1 MKEKTMRALLCLA
14 LMSAF
19 ASTALAATP
28 ISRGD
33 AIDLKND
40 VAGQYRLENGRD
52 VRLVLTD
59 DKLYLDLNRYYRKE
73 LLPIGD
79 KMLASRDGRLTV
91 QYMPDGP
98 VERILIQ
105 HPALPASVRLGE
117 RSWRGR

>member
-1 MKEKTMRALLCLA
+1 MRALLCLA

-40 VAGQYRLENGRD
+40 IAGQYRLENGRD
-52 VRLVLTD
+52 VRLTLMD
-59 DKLYLDLNRYYRKE
+59 EKLYLDLNRFYRRE
-73 LLPIGD
+73 LLPIAD

-105 HPALPASVRLGE
+105 HPELPASVRLGE
-117 RSWRGR
+117 RSWRHR